1 MPMVMDRAVCPRAA
15 RLRDIVLASLVATAA
30 VIAATQAASAQT
42 LEKPY
47 CLESQA
53 GAKNCIYES
62 LERCQQMAQVRTIG
76 GRCVINPAQAGTIG
90 AGGMD
95 APRGTGS
102 HSLDRVPA
110 PVR

>member
-1 MPMVMDRAVCPRAA
+1 MPMIMDRAIHPRAA
-15 RLRDIVLASLVATAA
+15 LLRDIVLASLVAAAA
-30 VIAATQAASAQT
+30 VIAATQAASAQS

-53 GAKNCIYES
+53 GARNCIYDS

-76 GRCVINPAQAGTIG
+76 GRCVINPAQVGTIG

-102 HSLDRVPA
+102 HSLDRMPT

>member
-1 MPMVMDRAVCPRAA
+1 MPTIVHNAIHPRTG
-15 RLRDIVLASLVATAA
+15 RLRDLVLASLVAATA
-30 VIAATQAASAQT
+30 VIVATQAASAQS

-53 GAKNCIYES
+53 GAKNCVYDS

-76 GRCVINPAQAGTIG
+76 GRCVINPAQAGTVG

>member
-1 MPMVMDRAVCPRAA
+1 MRGQRT
-15 RLRDIVLASLVATAA
+15 IVFFLITAA
-30 VIAATQAASAQT
+30 AMIAATQAASAQSQ
-42 LEKPY
+42 EKPY

-53 GAKNCIYES
+53 GARNCIYES
-62 LERCQQMAQVRTIG
+62 LERCQQMAGVRTIG
-76 GRCVINPAQAGTIG
+76 GRCVLNPTQAGTVG

-95 APRGTGS
+95 APRGTGP